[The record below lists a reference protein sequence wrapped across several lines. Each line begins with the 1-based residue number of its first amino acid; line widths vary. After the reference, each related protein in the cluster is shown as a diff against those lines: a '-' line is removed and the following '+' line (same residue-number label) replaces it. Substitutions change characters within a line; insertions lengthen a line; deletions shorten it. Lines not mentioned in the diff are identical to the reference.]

1 MLWTPGFRNYG
12 RFTVYKYCLLFTE
25 YPQRGY
31 IYLYLSI
38 FYYEVVTLKKKQHVK
53 ECSTVTTIVVF
64 DQDPA
69 ASNCAWLMQILENT
83 KSKGQAVQDSHY
95 LPQYQHYL
103 SLAMDSILPLEGY
116 VHEGGQ
122 TTGC

>member
-1 MLWTPGFRNYG
+1 M
-12 RFTVYKYCLLFTE
+12 KE
-25 YPQRGY
+25 Y
-31 IYLYLSI
+31 II
-38 FYYEVVTLKKKQHVK
+38 
-53 ECSTVTTIVVF
+53 VTTTVVF

-95 LPQYQHYL
+95 LPQYQRYL

>member
-1 MLWTPGFRNYG
+1 MLWTPSGFHNYG
-12 RFTVYKYCLLFTE
+12 RLTVYKYCLHFTE

-38 FYYEVVTLKKKQHVK
+38 FIMGYLKEKQYMK
-53 ECSTVTTIVVF
+53 EYITVTTTVVF

-95 LPQYQHYL
+95 LPQSQCYL